1 MNDRPLSESELHRH
15 FDRRGRDLPGRV
27 LLPPGDD
34 MAMLGLEST
43 ERLLVAADQVVIGRH
58 VRVDEA
64 PHAIGRKAVLRNL
77 SDVAAMAAR
86 PVAALATAT
95 LSPDRDR
102 HWAEALHAG
111 LHETGLAFDAP
122 LIGGDLATHARPGTP
137 DVISVTILA
146 RPGGEDGRVVT
157 RRGAA
162 AGDLLAV
169 TGRLGGSLA
178 DDGRGR
184 HLDFPPR
191 IEEAIILA
199 DLLGEDLVSMM
210 DVSDGVARDAA
221 RLATADGVGV
231 RLDADRL
238 PRNPDCDWRAAI
250 GDGEDY
256 ELLFACRREPPG
268 EIDGVPITVI
278 GRFES
283 TPGTSGRV
291 LVDVDGRSI
300 DAEGLGWEH
309 AGDSTGGTG

>member
-1 MNDRPLSESELHRH
+1 MNDHPLSESDLHRH
-15 FDRRGRDLPGRV
+15 FGRRGRDLPGRV

-34 MAMLGLEST
+34 MAMLGIGST
-43 ERLLVAADQVVIGRH
+43 DRLLVAADQVVIGRH

-64 PHAIGRKAVLRNL
+64 PAAIGRKAVLRNL

-86 PVAALATAT
+86 PIAILATAT
-95 LSPDRDR
+95 LSPDRDQR
-102 HWAEALHAG
+102 WAEALHAG

-122 LIGGDLATHARPGTP
+122 LIGGDLATHARPETP

-157 RRGAA
+157 RHGAA

-169 TGRLGGSLA
+169 TGRLGGSLTE
-178 DDGRGR
+178 DGRGR

-191 IEEAIILA
+191 IEEAITLNA
-199 DLLGEDLVSMM
+199 LLRQDLVAMM

-221 RLATADGVGV
+221 RLATTDGVGV
-231 RLDADRL
+231 RLDADRI
-238 PRNPDCDWRAAI
+238 PRNPGCDWRSAI

-256 ELLFACRREPPG
+256 ELLIACRREPPG
-268 EIDGVPITVI
+268 EIDGVPVTVI

-291 LVDVDGRSI
+291 LIDADGESI
-300 DAEGLGWEH
+300 DVAGLGWEH
-309 AGDSTGGTG
+309 AGDPTDRTG